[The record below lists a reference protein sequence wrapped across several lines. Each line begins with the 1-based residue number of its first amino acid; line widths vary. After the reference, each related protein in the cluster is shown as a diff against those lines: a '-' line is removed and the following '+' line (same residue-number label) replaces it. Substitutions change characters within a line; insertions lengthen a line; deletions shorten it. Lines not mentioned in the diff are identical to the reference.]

1 MNIPAATQENDLK
14 GSRRNFAGISYRWQL
29 VLFILVHLFIFI
41 VLFHTVYTIQY
52 SATGLYFGF
61 ASKVL
66 DGSIPYHDFAFE
78 YPPFSLLFFI
88 LPRLGAST
96 WLTFSMYYQAEV
108 IVFDIIG
115 IYIIYKI
122 ARKLGNPPW
131 LLLAIYT
138 LCILFMGPIILQQYD
153 LFPAVMSLLAIYLF
167 WTGKHKTAWAILALA
182 TLTKIYPAVIAPI
195 FLIHYIRNTQWKLC
209 WQGLTAFGVVCL
221 VILLPFL
228 IIGPASLRTLYDY
241 HALRGI
247 QLESTYSS
255 FLLAADK
262 LNIIN
267 VKTAFGFGSWNVLGT
282 AADVL
287 TRSSTYILGILLL
300 LAYSF
305 IFLRTRKGAP
315 EINQLA
321 ACSVLVILIT
331 LLTSKMLS
339 PQYIIWLI
347 PLLPL
352 VSGRWWQTTWIAFM
366 VVGVLTYYLFPWNYV
381 ELTRIENQAVVVLLV
396 RNLLLIAIAVFIFI
410 SLLRQPLNRIEEQGV
425 KSDYPAAGA
434 SGIKPE

>member
-1 MNIPAATQENDLK
+1 MNIPAATPENNLK
-14 GSRRNFAGISYRWQL
+14 GSRRNVAGISYRWQL
-29 VLFILVHLFIFI
+29 VLFILAHLLIFI
-41 VLFHTVYTIQY
+41 VLFHTIYKIQY

-66 DGSIPYHDFAFE
+66 EGSIPYHDFAFE

-115 IYIIYKI
+115 VFIMYKI

-138 LCILFMGPIILQQYD
+138 LCILAMGPIIGQQFD
-153 LFPAVMSLLAIYLF
+153 IFPAVMSLLAIYLF

-195 FLIHYIRNTQWKLC
+195 FLIYYIRNGQMNRL
-209 WQGLTAFGVVCL
+209 WQGLITFGAVGL
-221 VILLPFL
+221 IILLPFL
-228 IIGPASLRTLYDY
+228 ITDPASLRTLYDY

-247 QLESTYSS
+247 QLESTYSA

-262 LNIIN
+262 LDMISIR
-267 VKTAFGFGSWNVLGT
+267 TAFSFGSWNLMGT
-282 AADVL
+282 AADIL
-287 TRSSTYILGILLL
+287 AKLSTYFLAILLL
-300 LAYSF
+300 LAYGF
-305 IFLRTRKGAP
+305 IYLRTKKGKP
-315 EINQLA
+315 NIMQLG
-321 ACSVLVILIT
+321 SFSTLVILIT
-331 LLTSKMLS
+331 LFASKILS

-352 VSGRWWQTTWIAFM
+352 VSGRWWQTVWIAFM
-366 VVGVLTYYLFPWNYV
+366 VAGVLTYYLFPWNYI
-381 ELTRIENQAVVVLLV
+381 ELTRIENQAVMVLFA
-396 RNLLLIAIAVFIFI
+396 RDFLLIVMAVFII
-410 SLLRQPLNRIEEQGV
+410 LSLLRQPADQTEE
-425 KSDYPAAGA
+425 
-434 SGIKPE
+434 